1 MVFLLEL
8 LLLFFA
14 ALAIGIL
21 GNVAGIGGGVLLML
35 IFIFLLGIDPV
46 VAGGLSLL
54 TIISSTAFGSLINRG
69 QGSIDKRLF
78 LDIAVLSGTGAV
90 IGSVLSYYI
99 IVSSF
104 KLFFGITVLGLG
116 LFSFISARIEIR
128 VNRDKD
134 YLKRTFAES
143 HESGLDRFRSHRS
156 LALVSF
162 IAGII
167 SGTFG
172 VGIGAVVGTFL
183 TSIKHIHPK
192 VAFSTLLASMII
204 TSTVGAAV
212 HFSEPGL
219 AVNMMLLMMLLVP
232 LLTGAALGGFTGA
245 QLSNRMSFSSLRS
258 SQSYIV
264 MFFGALSI
272 AMSLLRFH

>member
-8 LLLFFA
+8 LLLFFS

-21 GNVAGIGGGVLLML
+21 GNIAGIGGGVLLML
-35 IFIFLLGIDPV
+35 IFIFLLDINPV
-46 VAGGLSLL
+46 AAGGLSLF

-78 LDIAVLSGTGAV
+78 LNIAVLSGAGAV
-90 IGSVLSYYI
+90 MGSVLSYYI
-99 IVSSF
+99 VVSSF

-128 VNRDKD
+128 ANRGKD
-134 YLKRTFAES
+134 YLKKTFAES
-143 HESGLDRFRSHRS
+143 HESGLDRFRSYRS
-156 LALVSF
+156 LALVSL

-192 VAFSTLLASMII
+192 VAFSTLLASMIV
-204 TSTVGAAV
+204 TSTVGAVV

-219 AVNMMLLMMLLVP
+219 SVNMMLLVP

-272 AMSLLRFH
+272 AMSLLRL

>member
-8 LLLFFA
+8 LLLFFS

-54 TIISSTAFGSLINRG
+54 TIISSTAFGSLINRE

-78 LDIAVLSGTGAV
+78 LDIAVLSGAGAV

>member
-8 LLLFFA
+8 VLLFFS

-21 GNVAGIGGGVLLML
+21 GNIAGIGGGVLLMV
-35 IFIFLLGIDPV
+35 IFIFLLGINPV
-46 VAGGLSLL
+46 AAGGLSLF

-69 QGSIDKRLF
+69 QGSINKRLF
-78 LDIAVLSGTGAV
+78 LNIAVLSGAGAV
-90 IGSVLSYYI
+90 IGSVLSFYI

-116 LFSFISARIEIR
+116 LFSFISTRIEIR
-128 VNRDKD
+128 ANRDKD
-134 YLKRTFAES
+134 YLKKTFAES
-143 HESGLDRFRSHRS
+143 HESGLDRFRSHKS
-156 LALVSF
+156 LATVSF

-167 SGTFG
+167 SGAFG

-192 VAFSTLLASMII
+192 VAFSTLLAAMMI
-204 TSTVGAAV
+204 TSTVGVVV

-219 AVNMMLLMMLLVP
+219 TVNMTWLVP
-232 LLTGAALGGFTGA
+232 LLIGAALGGFTGA

-258 SQSYIV
+258 SQSYVV
-264 MFFGALSI
+264 MFFGVLSI
-272 AMSLLRFH
+272 AMSLFRLH